1 VPGQKKTAKIKKKQT
16 KPSIALDRSFAP
28 SLRRCRVAAGLTQ
41 EELAERAEVHR
52 TQISLLE
59 RALRNPGYD
68 MLTRLAGALEIDPG
82 KLFEGTVW
90 KRPKDGRQGRYDYD
104 ATG

>member
-1 VPGQKKTAKIKKKQT
+1 MAGEKKTAKIRKKTT
-16 KPSIALDRSFAP
+16 KSSIALDRSFAP
-28 SLRRCRVAAGLTQ
+28 NLRRCREAAGLTQ

-68 MLTRLAGALEIDPG
+68 MLTRLAGALEMDAG
-82 KLFEGTVW
+82 DLFAGTVW
-90 KRPKDGRQGRYDYD
+90 RRPKDGHEGCYDYD

>member
-1 VPGQKKTAKIKKKQT
+1 MSGGKKTVKIKKKAM
-16 KPSIALDRSFAP
+16 KSSIALDRSFAP
-28 SLRRCRVAAGLTQ
+28 TLRRCRIAAGLTQ

-52 TQISLLE
+52 TQINLLE

-68 MLTRLAGALEIDPG
+68 MLTRLAGALEVDPG
-82 KLFEGTVW
+82 KLFAGTVW
-90 KRPKDGRQGRYDYD
+90 RRPEKGREGHYEYD